1 MRLVTI
7 ASDGG
12 FSLGV
17 VQHDRILDL
26 PDVGRWPISVFKGA
40 LRMVFTFVF
49 PVALMT
55 TYPALALLGRMDA
68 QTAMLALL
76 GGLAF
81 AAVARRVWKRAL
93 GMYTSAS
100 S

>member
-1 MRLVTI
+1 
-7 ASDGG
+7 
-12 FSLGV
+12 
-17 VQHDRILDL
+17 
-26 PDVGRWPISVFKGA
+26 
-40 LRMVFTFVF
+40 VFTFVF

-55 TYPALALLGRMDA
+55 TYPALALLGRMDL
-68 QTAMLALL
+68 QTAVLALL
-76 GGLAF
+76 GGVAF